1 MGRMR
6 YLNRFVK
13 VVDYELWVKLENE
26 KIIPQYYSFRWM
38 ALMLAQEFGL

>member
-26 KIIPQYYSFRWM
+26 KIIQQYYSFRWM

>member
-6 YLNRFVK
+6 HLNRFVK